1 MKTLIVSRIIAAW
14 MVIILTILLSYIFA
28 NTEQFVGDTSF
39 YRFGP
44 NPELVI
50 LGITIDTPEKYGLI
64 VLYAVI
70 NTVIR
75 NLDHSIIAPWI
86 TLNVQNINAQPT
98 EDTEKKDTHKQFEI
112 SIINTIYSWFDW
124 LIYIN
129 MLLAQVDMFLLE
141 TITDVIAIY
150 FVTRWYIKNR
160 AIVNSLSVE
169 AVAVEAAEAAEAAEA
184 VEETVPTAIVATTYN
199 RATARAATAA
209 TAAAADVSI

>member
-1 MKTLIVSRIIAAW
+1 MTTIVVSRLIAGW
-14 MVIILTILLSYIFA
+14 MIVILTILLSYIFA

-98 EDTEKKDTHKQFEI
+98 EDTEKKDTNKQFEI

-169 AVAVEAAEAAEAAEA
+169 AVAVEAAEAAEA

>member
-1 MKTLIVSRIIAAW
+1 MTTIVVSRLIAGW
-14 MVIILTILLSYIFA
+14 MIMILTILLSYIFA

-98 EDTEKKDTHKQFEI
+98 EDTEKKDTNKQFEI

-160 AIVNSLSVE
+160 AIVNNLSVAATATAATASV
-169 AVAVEAAEAAEAAEA
+169 AVAEAT
-184 VEETVPTAIVATTYN
+184 EETIPTAIVATTYN
-199 RATARAATAA
+199 RAMAT
-209 TAAAADVSI
+209 VSI